1 MYRAVD
7 RAGATVDFLLMA
19 RRDCK
24 AALHFLRKA
33 IGRHG
38 VPEKITI
45 DKCGV
50 NMAAIVSYN
59 DDHDTVRYATSE

>member
-1 MYRAVD
+1 
-7 RAGATVDFLLMA
+7 MA